1 MVKIFLPA
9 LAVTFLLSSCGA
21 FKPLNFTSNKQ
32 VTNLV
37 QPTATSPA
45 KFIDEISVTATSADK
60 TQMRTEPKIEI
71 AERKVNIVPTPTPVA
86 ATQPVVQDEVA
97 YILAGRKARANA
109 EAVTVE
115 TASKVQLKYAV
126 LMNTEVESLPNK
138 TLLNAVDE
146 WYGVRYRRGGNTK
159 NGIDCSGFTEA
170 VFLTAYGLQLPAVAR
185 EQYRICR
192 KISTTELKEGDLV
205 FFNTTGGVSHVGVY
219 LGNNKFIH
227 ATVTR
232 GVMVNDLYETYYS
245 KRYIGAGRID
255 SKEIVAAD

>member
-1 MVKIFLPA
+1 
-9 LAVTFLLSSCGA
+9 
-21 FKPLNFTSNKQ
+21 
-32 VTNLV
+32 
-37 QPTATSPA
+37 
-45 KFIDEISVTATSADK
+45 
-60 TQMRTEPKIEI
+60 
-71 AERKVNIVPTPTPVA
+71 
-86 ATQPVVQDEVA
+86 
-97 YILAGRKARANA
+97 
-109 EAVTVE
+109 
-115 TASKVQLKYAV
+115 LKYAV

-146 WYGVRYRRGGNTK
+146 WYGVRYRKGGNTK

-170 VFLTAYGLQLPAVAR
+170 VFLAAYGLQLPAVAR
-185 EQYRICR
+185 EQYRISR

-232 GVMVNDLYETYYS
+232 GVMVNDLYETYYA

-255 SKEIVAAD
+255 DKQIVSAD